1 MSFELT
7 NQDYKDIL
15 NYYKLSIPKSKKM
28 LKVQAEK
35 IMSDKLCKC
44 IKRLDPQNE
53 ARSIGICTR
62 TIFNNRGFKRG
73 KFTCTNKRSVQIKK
87 RAKTQKKY

>member
-1 MSFELT
+1 
-7 NQDYKDIL
+7 
-15 NYYKLSIPKSKKM
+15 M

-35 IMSDKLCKC
+35 IMSEKLCKC

-73 KFTCTNKRSVQIKK
+73 KFTCTKKRSVQIKK
-87 RAKTQKKY
+87 RIKTQKNTKSKQLTYAIEPKKN